1 MMTYNDDLQVRTG
14 LARKG
19 CGVIQTRDLISN
31 IRKKG
36 NGAILMVCTQIRSVY
51 MAAWWGKT

>member
-1 MMTYNDDLQVRTG
+1 MMTYNQVRTG